1 MARKVPED
9 QDPAYLNHKAIF
21 AHAGIET
28 QVCTLRV
35 INDERMLKWAVANI
49 ALQVFCKAGG
59 FPWKVRPTSER
70 SLIIG
75 ISQSHKIKVLN
86 GHNVVEKHF
95 AFSILTDSSGL
106 FQKILVFGD
115 AEQESDY
122 HVQ

>member
-1 MARKVPED
+1 MARKVSED

-21 AHAGIET
+21 ADAGMAT

-75 ISQSHKIKVLN
+75 ISQSRKLRVLN